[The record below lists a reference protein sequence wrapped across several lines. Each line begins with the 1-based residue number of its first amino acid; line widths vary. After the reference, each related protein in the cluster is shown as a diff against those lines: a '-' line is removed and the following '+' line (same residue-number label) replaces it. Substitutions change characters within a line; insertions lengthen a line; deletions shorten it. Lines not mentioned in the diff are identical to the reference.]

1 MSKVK
6 DVNNIELISE
16 EIDEL
21 LKHHEITLSAMM
33 RILKEREDKRK
44 ADRKFEV
51 GDEITP
57 MPTTD
62 DEIYS
67 DECKIYVVITYTDGK
82 EWSGFA
88 SRGKSI
94 GQTLSGYNFNL
105 WEKTG
110 KHYDLISQ
118 AIEEM
123 KR

>member
-51 GDEITP
+51 GDEITL

-67 DECKIYVVITYTDGK
+67 DECKIYAVITYTDGK
-82 EWSGFA
+82 EWNGLV

-94 GQTLSGYNFNL
+94 GQKLSGYNFNL